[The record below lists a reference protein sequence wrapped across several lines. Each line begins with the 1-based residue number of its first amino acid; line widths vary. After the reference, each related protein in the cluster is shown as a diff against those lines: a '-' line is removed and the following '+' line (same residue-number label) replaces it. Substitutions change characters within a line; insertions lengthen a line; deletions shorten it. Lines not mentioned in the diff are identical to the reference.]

1 MYIAVRQ
8 TCCLITKN
16 RSIARSLIIPKKW
29 SIARSLITEIEVIN
43 RSLNSITF
51 RSQHFENF
59 SLFLYYCPSKLEC
72 LKNPGNCSELFFR
85 CFCGTNG
92 PTAAAFLV
100 KFKKK
105 TSISK
110 LRSDNKVLFAVKI
123 KPAVIK
129 TRSHAAED
137 DQCTIIFPTL
147 IRKKYICS
155 TFIKI
160 KKISKRKLHED
171 FFYCGEPF

>member
-1 MYIAVRQ
+1 MNYFFDVFAGLTFQERQ
-8 TCCLITKN
+8 HSPFNLKKN
-16 RSIARSLIIPKKW
+16 
-29 SIARSLITEIEVIN
+29 
-43 RSLNSITF
+43 
-51 RSQHFENF
+51 
-59 SLFLYYCPSKLEC
+59 C
-72 LKNPGNCSELFFR
+72 
-85 CFCGTNG
+85 
-92 PTAAAFLV
+92 
-100 KFKKK
+100 
-105 TSISK
+105 ISK

>member
-59 SLFLYYCPSKLEC
+59 RLFLYYCPSKLEC

-100 KFKKK
+100 KLKKK
-105 TSISK
+105 LAFQSWDPIIKFFLLWNQASSAK
-110 LRSDNKVLFAVKI
+110 DMFACNRRW
-123 KPAVIK
+123 PM
-129 TRSHAAED
+129 HY
-137 DQCTIIFPTL
+137 
-147 IRKKYICS
+147 YIPYPY
-155 TFIKI
+155 K
-160 KKISKRKLHED
+160 KKI
-171 FFYCGEPF
+171 YM